1 MLTQQNITALRM
13 ERQFLSHK
21 ANKQEYCEL
30 YRDTQPGQNVYWC
43 GFGDPPSLTFR
54 ADFNDIEYNR
64 ERQRTRELVK
74 GRFQGGNLGWI
85 ESGDMELF
93 ACLCRKPLDKPTF
106 AQQMLLDLIE
116 REGPLNIQLM
126 KEMTGMLVKEIT
138 PVLYR
143 LQEAFLIYE
152 DQYDG
157 KWDRGWYKFHEV
169 FPDVD
174 FQKYT
179 KIEALKVI
187 LKRFAYRNVL
197 FNADMA
203 KSFYRLPVRDIKT
216 AIAELLRDGEIVEL
230 EGGYLLKKDYNL
242 LKSTSFELKQGVFVM
257 HRNDFLVKSN
267 EYYIKEKYK
276 HPEYNILQY
285 ILIDGEFRGAVLGH
299 FKNGPYIIEDVI
311 VDPGYETRK
320 DAIIQAVYYVNSRE
334 KSPIKGFMG
343 KGMR

>member
-1 MLTQQNITALRM
+1 M
-13 ERQFLSHK
+13 ERQFLTHN
-21 ANKQEYCEL
+21 ANEQEYCML
-30 YRDTQPGQNVYWC
+30 YRDTQPGQNVYWN
-43 GFGDPPSLTFR
+43 GFGDPPSITFR

-106 AQQMLLDLIE
+106 AQQTLVDLIE
-116 REGPLNIQLM
+116 REGPMNIKLM

-138 PVLYR
+138 PVLHR

-157 KWDRGWYKFHEV
+157 EWERGWYKFYEM
-169 FPDVD
+169 FPNAN

-179 KIEALKVI
+179 KKEALKIV

-197 FNADMA
+197 FNAEMV
-203 KSFYRLPVRDIKT
+203 KSFYKLHGKDIKT
-216 AIAELLRDGEIVEL
+216 AIAELLNDGEVKEL
-230 EGGYLLKKDYNL
+230 ESGYLFKTDYEL
-242 LKSTSFELKQGVFVM
+242 LHSASFDVKQSVFVM

-267 EYYIKEKYK
+267 EYCIKQKYK
-276 HPEYNILQY
+276 HPEYDILQY
-285 ILIDGEFRGAVLGH
+285 ILIDGEFRGAVFGH
-299 FKNGPYIIEDVI
+299 FKNGPYIIEDVN
-311 VDPGYETRK
+311 VDPGYEARK
-320 DAIIQAVYYVNSRE
+320 DAIIEAIYCVNSRDQ
-334 KSPIKGFMG
+334 SPIKRYMG
-343 KGMR
+343 KEMR